1 MAPLLRAGFCIFIW
15 RISLNYA
22 VIIPV
27 KVRRVKFLSE
37 GLVKQLL
44 CIFFAFLFIHQ
55 FSQASVGQPI
65 QEPEP
70 NRESVALGASTGK
83 TIRDI
88 TYCKTGDTDL
98 RMDAYLPPSRD
109 NAPLPVLIYI
119 HGGAWI
125 AGDKDEKPLRTD
137 LPGLLQRG
145 YAVFSINYRLAPL
158 YRFPAQI
165 EDCKCAVRSIRANAK
180 KYNIDPARLGVW
192 GSSAGGHLATL
203 LGVTEGVSEFEGDG
217 GYPEQSSAVQAV
229 ATFFGPADLTTSDW
243 SLIDKLGFLSGFG
256 TSKYWLKASPVNYVT
271 RQAPP
276 FWVVVGDK
284 DKIVSPQQGQRLFA
298 ELKSHQVQSSLLVVK
313 NCGHEFAFSGNPTP
327 SRPEVSKQLVKFFD
341 QNIRPAKLEQSFVHT
356 RPRRVMSEAISATA
370 IKQENSRE

>member
-1 MAPLLRAGFCIFIW
+1 M
-15 RISLNYA
+15 
-22 VIIPV
+22 
-27 KVRRVKFLSE
+27 
-37 GLVKQLL
+37 KQLL
-44 CIFFAFLFIHQ
+44 YLFFVLLFIHQ
-55 FSQASVGQPI
+55 LSQTSVGQPI
-65 QEPEP
+65 QIQEPQSEA
-70 NRESVALGASTGK
+70 ESVSKKSSIRK
-83 TIRDI
+83 TIKNI
-88 TYCKTGDTDL
+88 TYCKTDETEL
-98 RMDAYLPPSRD
+98 RMDVYFPTSRD
-109 NAPLPVLIYI
+109 NSPLPALLYI

-125 AGDKDEKPLRTD
+125 AGDKDEAPLRAD
-137 LPGLLQRG
+137 LPDLLARG

-158 YRFPAQI
+158 HRFPAQI

-256 TSKYWLKASPVNYVT
+256 TSKYWLRASPVNYVN

-284 DKIVSPQQGQRLFA
+284 DKIVSPKQGHRLFA

-313 NCGHEFAFSGNPTP
+313 NCGHEFAFSENPTP

-341 QNIRPAKLEQSFVHT
+341 QNIRPAKYEQNLVHT
-356 RPRRVMSEAISATA
+356 RPRRVLGETISTTAT
-370 IKQENSRE
+370 KQENSRE